1 MNGTITDNRIARE
14 KEKSCAKVV
23 KYGYD
28 NTLRFANITD
38 LSNTNYEL
46 LVCEKSNFSNS
57 GTCAPVLHRN
67 SVEVSNSSNLQ
78 ISQNDANDFFSQD
91 EELISILQHLQ
102 QNSSSKSNSGR
113 ECIGGYFCSDTVFN
127 LSFKVLTNIEKNII
141 EKGLDLAPIQKS
153 TEKRF

>member
-1 MNGTITDNRIARE
+1 MLVLDNLKERRPTKLINTRDISSNHVNAEVKVDGTITDNRIARE

-57 GTCAPVLHRN
+57 GTCAPVLHTN

-91 EELISILQHLQ
+91 E
-102 QNSSSKSNSGR
+102 
-113 ECIGGYFCSDTVFN
+113 
-127 LSFKVLTNIEKNII
+127 
-141 EKGLDLAPIQKS
+141 
-153 TEKRF
+153 

>member
-1 MNGTITDNRIARE
+1 MLVLDNLKERRPTKLINTRDISSNHVNAEVKVDGTITDNRIARE

-46 LVCEKSNFSNS
+46 LVCEKSNFSYS

-78 ISQNDANDFFSQD
+78 IS
-91 EELISILQHLQ
+91 
-102 QNSSSKSNSGR
+102 
-113 ECIGGYFCSDTVFN
+113 
-127 LSFKVLTNIEKNII
+127 
-141 EKGLDLAPIQKS
+141 
-153 TEKRF
+153 

>member
-1 MNGTITDNRIARE
+1 MLVLDNLKERRPTKLINTRDISSNHVNAQVIMNGTITDNRIARE

-23 KYGYD
+23 KYGCD

-46 LVCEKSNFSNS
+46 LVCEKSNFSYS

-78 ISQNDANDFFSQD
+78 IS
-91 EELISILQHLQ
+91 
-102 QNSSSKSNSGR
+102 
-113 ECIGGYFCSDTVFN
+113 
-127 LSFKVLTNIEKNII
+127 
-141 EKGLDLAPIQKS
+141 
-153 TEKRF
+153 